1 MTTSPSECKK
11 GLNPVFK
18 PVVLA
23 LKGGNK
29 KMLQINVRINPQDK
43 HGALVTVGDRQHS
56 LNKREMVDT
65 ALAMVEAAE
74 ELFYLAEKQHSADAC
89 AAMIRYLLPN
99 LLRKEE

>member
-1 MTTSPSECKK
+1 
-11 GLNPVFK
+11 
-18 PVVLA
+18 
-23 LKGGNK
+23 
-29 KMLQINVRINPQDK
+29 MLQIKITTNPRDK
-43 HGALVTVGDRQHS
+43 HGALITVGDQQHS
-56 LNKREMVDT
+56 LNKNELVDT